1 MRTPQRSFVVEVKS
15 GRRQSKAPASS
26 IWGDTDLKAVARE
39 VQDKPSHPFS
49 SNEVTGTP
57 DAGGDTLPD
66 PTNAGSAGED
76 ADDPD
81 VAQALIP
88 SAMGA
93 ELVVSKLEADCPAV
107 EAVAH
112 GQESQPTAQPQAA
125 SARAARKRASYGST
139 HANAQTFT
147 GAYQKQSAQSVT
159 FKDPISLDEVT
170 ALEAENKRLKG
181 LLAEQ
186 LRAENLR
193 LNKMLERFDVA

>member
-1 MRTPQRSFVVEVKS
+1 M
-15 GRRQSKAPASS
+15 
-26 IWGDTDLKAVARE
+26 
-39 VQDKPSHPFS
+39 
-49 SNEVTGTP
+49 
-57 DAGGDTLPD
+57 LPD

-88 SAMGA
+88 SAVGA
-93 ELVVSKLEADCPAV
+93 EFGVPKQQADYQAV

-112 GQESQPTAQPQAA
+112 GQESQPTPQPQAA
-125 SARAARKRASYGST
+125 SARVARKRASYGSA
-139 HANAQTFT
+139 HANAQAST
-147 GAYQKQSAQSVT
+147 GAHEKQNAQSVT

-170 ALEAENKRLKG
+170 ALEAENKRLKR

-193 LNKMLERFDVA
+193 LNKMLERFDVT